1 METKQLE
8 KLQQIADELSRINKN
23 FELML
28 ICMQDAKNSLII
40 NGDLKIGSHGSF
52 KSSEK

>member
-28 ICMQDAKNSLII
+28 QCMQDAKNSLII
-40 NGDLKIGSHGSF
+40 NGDIKIGSNKTF
-52 KSSEK
+52 NTEE